1 MGSADTDTDKSVQP
15 YLQCITLGIS
25 IVHVL
30 VFTFER
36 FVAGVEVAPT
46 DLYAGCGEDLLVIR
60 YVFYI

>member
-1 MGSADTDTDKSVQP
+1 MSLADTDTDISFQP
-15 YLQCITLGIS
+15 YLQRVTLGVS

-30 VFTFER
+30 VFTLER
-36 FVAGVEVAPT
+36 LVAGVEVAPA